1 MPGETIN
8 SEAPRFPSYGG
19 TGDITVMMDVLID
32 KYPDTKFIGVGF
44 SLGANILLKYLGEQP
59 LRQSHFLCAQSWC
72 QGYHG
77 GWCMRF
83 ESSMSYLSRLF
94 LKLLAYKQKSIIK
107 TRFLDKLYSPVSLN
121 TSHKTADLES
131 SDTIPFS
138 NELPSWVHTY
148 ARVKGRKR
156 GVSDPSRDDNGYLI
170 DGWEEI
176 SPFNHQQV
184 TYTSYVIKCVASLLK
199 STEYEKS

>member
-72 QGYHG
+72 QGYHPG
-77 GWCMRF
+77 KF
-83 ESSMSYLSRLF
+83 NKMSYVSWF
-94 LKLLAYKQKSIIK
+94 LYKMVCIKLKSIIK
-107 TRFLDKLYSPVSLN
+107 TRYMDKLYSPASLN
-121 TSHKTADLES
+121 SHKTADLES
-131 SDTIPFS
+131 SDTLPIS

-184 TYTSYVIKCVASLLK
+184 SSIGGITYRRMKIIFTLETSYRTLMK
-199 STEYEKS
+199 